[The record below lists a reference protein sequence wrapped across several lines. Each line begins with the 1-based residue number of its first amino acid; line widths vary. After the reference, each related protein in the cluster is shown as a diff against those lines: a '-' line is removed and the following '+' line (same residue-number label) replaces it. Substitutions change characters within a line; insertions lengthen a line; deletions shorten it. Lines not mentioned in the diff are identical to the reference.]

1 MRIALSEDRFGAMLV
16 LVLRI
21 ALAENRF
28 TLFGAM
34 LVLVLRIVVTE
45 NRFGAMLVRLRK
57 SYRVT

>member
-1 MRIALSEDRFGAMLV
+1 LAENRFTLFGAMLV

-34 LVLVLRIVVTE
+34 LV
-45 NRFGAMLVRLRK
+45 RLRK
-57 SYRVT
+57 SYRMT